1 MQFSAY
7 STFLC
12 REFSIAKSVL
22 LLDFSFANAAR
33 EVFIPPVNKV
43 ANNVVK

>member
-43 ANNVVK
+43 ANYVVK